1 MNSCTAI
8 RRVRRALV
16 AGVTLFALSAFAQ
29 SGYFLVAEIT
39 GVEPVETDAGVV
51 LHIKGTIDSDA
62 FKRAWL
68 KIGAGTEPETW
79 RYVGQKRKYPIKD
92 GVLGEVPLTEFSGSD
107 VWQVVISVEHKDGSR
122 KTARY
127 PVRLN

>member
-1 MNSCTAI
+1 MNSCNAI
-8 RRVRRALV
+8 RHCWRFLLAALLTT
-16 AGVTLFALSAFAQ
+16 AAFAQ
-29 SGYFLVAEIT
+29 SGSFLVAEIT
-39 GVEPVETDAGVV
+39 GVEPVETEAGVE
-51 LHIKGTIDSDA
+51 LHIKGTVDSDD

-68 KIGAGTEPETW
+68 KIGAGTEPASW

-92 GVLGEVPLTEFSGSD
+92 GVLGRVPLNEFSGSD

-122 KTARY
+122 KSATY